1 MFFREVG
8 GEREQFSPNEQ
19 LYRYLEGGNRSLTE
33 PMVHD
38 RVLRSLEVTN
48 GPMKVAQ
55 IWRNNL
61 QALCC
66 SEAENPMLLHT

>member
-19 LYRYLEGGNRSLTE
+19 LYKYLEGGNRSLTE

-38 RVLRSLEVTN
+38 RVFRSDKWSHESGSNLEKQPP
-48 GPMKVAQ
+48 GF
-55 IWRNNL
+55 
-61 QALCC
+61 
-66 SEAENPMLLHT
+66 MLL